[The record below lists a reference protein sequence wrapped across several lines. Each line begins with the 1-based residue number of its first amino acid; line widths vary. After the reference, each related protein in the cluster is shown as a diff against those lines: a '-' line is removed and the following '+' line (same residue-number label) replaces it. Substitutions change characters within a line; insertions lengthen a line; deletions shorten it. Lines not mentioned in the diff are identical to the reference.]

1 MVNKLERFAGLLF
14 LFAFVNM
21 CSETSDEEIYITQS
35 TFCQQTDLADVNDR
49 VLHRLRTDEQT
60 LTANV
65 EKQKD
70 TAENRFANPISEV
83 EIQAKIGD
91 AVPKARFRRRISVA
105 SNAIQTID
113 NEVSH
118 LIIYCFN
125 CIRRDGNSTSKTG
138 LNRQNIKKNGLSTC
152 SRTGDSKEM
161 RESAIRVVL
170 SL

>member
-1 MVNKLERFAGLLF
+1 MVNKLERFAGLFF

-49 VLHRLRTDEQT
+49 VLDRLRTDEQT

-83 EIQAKIGD
+83 EIQAKD
-91 AVPKARFRRRISVA
+91 
-105 SNAIQTID
+105 
-113 NEVSH
+113 
-118 LIIYCFN
+118 Y
-125 CIRRDGNSTSKTG
+125 STTT
-138 LNRQNIKKNGLSTC
+138 NFPF
-152 SRTGDSKEM
+152 
-161 RESAIRVVL
+161 
-170 SL
+170 